1 MPEFPAPREGF
12 VLTHFI
18 VSSDLDRSRQFYTEV
33 LGATSAWPT
42 SPRSTPNGA
51 HAALSS

>member
-18 VSSDLDRSRQFYTEV
+18 VSNDLDRSRQFYTEV
-33 LGATSAWPT
+33 LGASWCWNPD
-42 SPRSTPNGA
+42 R
-51 HAALSS
+51 